1 MNWARIVLD
10 GLAMCVVFNVS
21 TALLWTIRPM
31 METGYNQAKSGEGL
45 PYADVIYDI
54 DAEGQNCGRTYHSFG
69 FNRKE
74 QLTRIILFPFVSML
88 LVWICTLL

>member
-45 PYADVIYDI
+45 SI
-54 DAEGQNCGRTYHSFG
+54 DEAFSEIRES
-69 FNRKE
+69 
-74 QLTRIILFPFVSML
+74 I
-88 LVWICTLL
+88 